1 MSTEINR
8 NIAVAIVK
16 KDAKIPMSH
25 CPSWLRS
32 PARTGQLRSVP
43 QNPTKNYPFWN
54 MRLCEYHPFSD
65 TPNCHSVGLNFVEI
79 CTYIYIYICVC
90 TCIYNFP
97 IISTLFISPYI
108 IIYPRCIRRG
118 LHWVLTH
125 TLMKHLE
132 WNKVETSA
140 QTSVFCAKRLSQTEY
155 LGNIWEVSVEPI
167 GKSPKKTMAAWRGIP
182 VHGVS

>member
-1 MSTEINR
+1 M
-8 NIAVAIVK
+8 
-16 KDAKIPMSH
+16 
-25 CPSWLRS
+25 
-32 PARTGQLRSVP
+32 
-43 QNPTKNYPFWN
+43 
-54 MRLCEYHPFSD
+54 
-65 TPNCHSVGLNFVEI
+65 
-79 CTYIYIYICVC
+79 C

-167 GKSPKKTMAAWRGIP
+167 GKSRNKTNGCLKVNPSSWSIIVPYSSHTKGGDTPENISWNCWSGHGPSQVFIWMTSRSVGPNRTYRFTARIPKHPQISP
-182 VHGVS
+182 N